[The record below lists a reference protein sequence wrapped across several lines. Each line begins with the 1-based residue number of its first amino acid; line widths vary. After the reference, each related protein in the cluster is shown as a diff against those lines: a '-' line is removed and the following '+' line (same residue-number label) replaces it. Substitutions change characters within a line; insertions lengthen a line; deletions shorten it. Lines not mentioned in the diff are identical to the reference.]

1 MDNYNFLHWAS
12 VVKTSLLILFFIILL
27 IYILKKLITSF
38 KKGTTDLIN
47 FNSVSRLLSLGLTF
61 IFLSHKVTN
70 IFVSI
75 FSIIASSSD
84 YLLFLFSKNSNAN
97 FANSN
102 FPFDIINFPFVD
114 VIIIFA
120 VWLFINIILNI
131 FFQGAATPNL
141 PKIISDKSLAKNTFV
156 VLLLIFSIYLCIAS
170 IVAIPEFQALESSE
184 FNNEELTEFTNEVG
198 QQISINEEEF
208 LLKELPKDDLYLK
221 KSMDVYDELN
231 KQIRNYNQMFDLLW
245 KNEELRKND
254 AIDAYKSAFLEK
266 TATKERIKYRSQLKT
281 WMQNRSS
288 IFTSFFGYKPNFE
301 RILEHF
307 EMDVSKV
314 DKDLQLRS
322 NDSIVNSNLNLLLT
336 RSLEDWDMEMRNF
349 RAAKYQF
356 SNLNFGMPKKPMIGE
371 QFGVFRFMS
380 GWLLRTESMS
390 LALIVGLFAFGLL
403 GSIGSTFIRQ
413 RIKIGDDETKKQK
426 DFVPNLPAAL
436 IDGISAAIVVFLAVK
451 GSLVIFSG
459 NDSNVNPYVLFFTCF
474 VAAVY
479 SADVWKWAHN
489 KLIDQLKG
497 DVPVEQTNP
506 ENDIVK
512 KDIKDIPTE

>member
-1 MDNYNFLHWAS
+1 MDYYDFQHWTS
-12 VVKTSLLILFFIILL
+12 VVKTSLLILLFIILL
-27 IYILKKLITSF
+27 IYILKKLITTF
-38 KKGTTDLIN
+38 KKGTTDPIN
-47 FNSVSRLLSLGLTF
+47 FNHVSRLLSLGLTF
-61 IFLSHKVTN
+61 IFLSKQVTN
-70 IFVSI
+70 LFVSI
-75 FSIIASSSD
+75 FRIIASSSD
-84 YLLFLFSKNSNAN
+84 YLLFLFSKNSNTN
-97 FANSN
+97 FADSD
-102 FPFDIINFPFVD
+102 FPFVIINFPFAD

-120 VWLFINIILNI
+120 VWLFINIIFNI
-131 FFQGAATPNL
+131 FFQGAATPDL

-184 FNNEELTEFTNEVG
+184 FNNEELTEFTKEVG
-198 QQISINEEEF
+198 QKISNNEELF

-221 KSMDVYDELN
+221 KSMNVYDELN
-231 KQIRNYNQMFDLLW
+231 KRIQNYNQVFDLLW
-245 KNEELRKND
+245 KSEEQRKND

-281 WMQNRSS
+281 WLQNRSS
-288 IFTSFFGYKPNFE
+288 IFTTFFSHKPSFE
-301 RILEHF
+301 RILERF

-314 DKDLQLRS
+314 DKDLLLRS
-322 NDSIVNSNLNLLLT
+322 NDSIVNSSLNIALA
-336 RSLEDWDMEMRNF
+336 RSLNDWDMEMRNF
-349 RAAKYQF
+349 GEAKYKF
-356 SNLNFGMPKKPMIGE
+356 SIINFGVPKKPMIGE
-371 QFGVFRFMS
+371 QFGVFRYIS

-413 RIKIGDDETKKQK
+413 RIKIGDEEIEKQKDLNK

-474 VAAVY
+474 VAAVF

-489 KLIDQLKG
+489 KLGEQFKDQGVSTPEDGKEKPALKG
-497 DVPVEQTNP
+497 
-506 ENDIVK
+506 K
-512 KDIKDIPTE
+512 KE